1 MTAPARWRVNQ
12 EWSFVMGASE
22 DIKILRERTG
32 AGILDCKKALA
43 EGGGDLEKAVDWL
56 RAKGISNAA
65 KKSARAATEGLVTSY
80 IHAGGKIGV
89 LMEVNCETDF
99 VALNEAFK
107 QLCRDLAMHV
117 AAAAP
122 EYVSKEDVPA
132 SVLEREREV
141 QKQRVI
147 EEGKPPHIAEK
158 IVEGRLTKFYEEQ
171 CLLEQKYVKDDTKTV
186 REILTDAVA
195 RIGENIRVRRFVRFV
210 VGEGLEKKST
220 DFASEVAAQ
229 LGR

>member
-1 MTAPARWRVNQ
+1 
-12 EWSFVMGASE
+12 MGAAE
-22 DIKILRERTG
+22 DIKTLRERTG

-43 EGGGDLEKAVDWL
+43 ETGSDLEKAVDWL
-56 RAKGISNAA
+56 RAKGISNAD
-65 KKSARAATEGLVTSY
+65 KKASRAATDGLVTSY

-89 LMEVNCETDF
+89 LVEANCETDF
-99 VALNEAFK
+99 VAMNEGFK
-107 QLCRDLAMHV
+107 QLCRDLAMHI

-132 SVLEREREV
+132 AALEREREV

-147 EEGKPPHIAEK
+147 EEGKPAHIADK
-158 IVEGRLTKFYEEQ
+158 IVDGRIGKFYEDK
-171 CLLEQKYVKDDTKTV
+171 CLLEQKFVKDDTKTV
-186 REILTDAVA
+186 REIMTDAVA
-195 RIGENIRVRRFVRFV
+195 RIGENIKIRRFVRFV